1 LRWEVSGA
9 LIRFV
14 CRNAEHQIARNDI
27 SSPVTLHEHE
37 WAFCPAGVITDHA
50 WERVEGTT
58 LEALRTPRGASEA
71 VSDTAR
77 AT

>member
-1 LRWEVSGA
+1 MSGA

-14 CRNAEHQIARNDI
+14 CRNAEHQVARNDV

-37 WAFCPAGVITDHA
+37 WAFCPAGVIADHA

-58 LEALRTPRGASEA
+58 VEALRSPKGAREGVNDA
-71 VSDTAR
+71 AR
-77 AT
+77 ATT